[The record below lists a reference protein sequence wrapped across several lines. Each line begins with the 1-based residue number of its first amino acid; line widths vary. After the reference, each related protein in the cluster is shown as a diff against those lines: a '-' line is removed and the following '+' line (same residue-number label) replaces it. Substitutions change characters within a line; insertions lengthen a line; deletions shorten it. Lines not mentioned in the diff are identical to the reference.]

1 MLQDEM
7 TVHKGVELS
16 LKLLTVNQW
25 RTNSVLVN
33 ENELKCALQTLQLT
47 AAQLHKAYG
56 SR

>member
-1 MLQDEM
+1 M